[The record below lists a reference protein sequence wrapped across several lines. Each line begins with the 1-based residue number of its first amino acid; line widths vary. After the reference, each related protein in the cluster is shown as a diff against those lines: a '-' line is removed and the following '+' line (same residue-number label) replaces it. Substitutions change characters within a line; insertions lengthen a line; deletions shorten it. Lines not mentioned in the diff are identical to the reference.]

1 MKTSDLMSQ
10 ILEILP
16 NAVFGEEQATGEI
29 VIATG
34 LRENTAGELIELDS
48 DEE

>member
-1 MKTSDLMSQ
+1 MTMDELMAQ

-16 NAVFGEEQATGEI
+16 NAVFGEETESGEI

-34 LRENTAGELIELDS
+34 LLGSTDELKEID
-48 DEE
+48 